1 MFLFGGISQDA
12 VCLSH
17 NGSGAVTRWAAHAAS
32 YIGNRLEGRNTLT
45 NRVILSKL

>member
-32 YIGNRLEGRNTLT
+32 YIGNRLKGRNTLT